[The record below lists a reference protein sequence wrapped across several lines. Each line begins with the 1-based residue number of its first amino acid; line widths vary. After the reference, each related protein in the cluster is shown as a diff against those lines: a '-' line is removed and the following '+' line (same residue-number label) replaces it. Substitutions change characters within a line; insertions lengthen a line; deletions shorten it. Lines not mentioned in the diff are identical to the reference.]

1 MCVISLQFSRKY
13 FLLQEKLSDI
23 CDKICTLVFMS
34 GIIYSYHI
42 SMNLEFSG
50 QIVGKYTEIRNFTK
64 IRPVETRLFRA
75 DGRTD
80 GRTDSHEGA
89 NSRFS

>member
-1 MCVISLQFSRKY
+1 
-13 FLLQEKLSDI
+13 
-23 CDKICTLVFMS
+23 MS

-80 GRTDSHEGA
+80 GQTAMKELIVAFRNFA
-89 NSRFS
+89 NASTNNNRN